1 MGSNQSEFLKISL
14 KSLALERIWREKH
27 TIKNKIAVQRGGLY
41 WREFSIDQER
51 IFMKYSYEEIAKL
64 PDKLSLED
72 FRVVC
77 HISKRTA
84 RYYLQSGLV
93 ICENNGKKTHCY
105 IIQKRDLIAAL
116 KEFEEHPC
124 KFYIPK
130 EFYNGGKYH
139 KGKMHILTYLPDDDI
154 KSPVTKAYYE
164 KKMEDLPDLL
174 CSAQI
179 ADITGYDQKT
189 IRTWCVEKRIKYLSI
204 HPRVWIPKEFFMNF
218 LLSEEYN
225 NIPRKSQT
233 HLDDIHEIYRKIHR
247 GG

>member
-1 MGSNQSEFLKISL
+1 
-14 KSLALERIWREKH
+14 
-27 TIKNKIAVQRGGLY
+27 
-41 WREFSIDQER
+41 
-51 IFMKYSYEEIAKL
+51 MKYSYEEIAKL
-64 PDKLSLED
+64 PDELSLED

-93 ICENNGKKTHCY
+93 ICQNNGKKTHCY
-105 IIQKRDLIAAL
+105 TIQKRDLIAAL
-116 KEFEEHPC
+116 KEFEAHPC

-130 EFYNGGKYH
+130 EFYDGGTYH
-139 KGKMHILTYLPDDDI
+139 KGKMQIRTYLPDDDI
-154 KSPVTKAYYE
+154 QSPVTKAYYE
-164 KKMEDLPDLL
+164 KKMEGLSDLIS
-174 CSAQI
+174 SAQA

-189 IRTWCVEKRIKYLSI
+189 IRTWCVEKRIKCRSI
-204 HPRVWIPKEFFMNF
+204 HPRVWIPKEFFMDF

-233 HLDDIHEIYRKIHR
+233 HLDDIHKIYRKLHK

>member
-174 CSAQI
+174 CSAQV

-233 HLDDIHEIYRKIHR
+233 HLDDIHKIYRKLHK

>member
-14 KSLALERIWREKH
+14 KSLASERIWREKH

-174 CSAQI
+174 CSAQV

-233 HLDDIHEIYRKIHR
+233 HLDDIHKIYRKLHK

>member
-1 MGSNQSEFLKISL
+1 
-14 KSLALERIWREKH
+14 
-27 TIKNKIAVQRGGLY
+27 
-41 WREFSIDQER
+41 
-51 IFMKYSYEEIAKL
+51 MKYSYEEIAKL
-64 PDKLSLED
+64 PDELSLED

-93 ICENNGKKTHCY
+93 VCRNNGKKTRCY
-105 IIQKRDLIAAL
+105 TIHKCDLIAAL
-116 KEFEEHPC
+116 KEFEAHPC

-130 EFYNGGKYH
+130 EFYDGGTYH
-139 KGKMHILTYLPDDDI
+139 KGKMQIRTYLPDDDI
-154 KSPVTKAYYE
+154 QSPVTKAYYE
-164 KKMEDLPDLL
+164 KKMEGLSDLIS
-174 CSAQI
+174 SAQA

-189 IRTWCVEKRIKYLSI
+189 IRAWCVEKRIKCLSI
-204 HPRVWIPKEFFMNF
+204 HPRVWIPKEFFMDF

-233 HLDDIHEIYRKIHR
+233 HLDDIHKIYRKLHK

>member
-1 MGSNQSEFLKISL
+1 
-14 KSLALERIWREKH
+14 
-27 TIKNKIAVQRGGLY
+27 
-41 WREFSIDQER
+41 
-51 IFMKYSYEEIAKL
+51 MKYSYEEIAKL

-72 FRVVC
+72 FRGVC

-139 KGKMHILTYLPDDDI
+139 KGKMHILTCLPNDDI

-174 CSAQI
+174 CSAQV

-204 HPRVWIPKEFFMNF
+204 HPRVWIPKEFFMDF

-233 HLDDIHEIYRKIHR
+233 HLDDIHKIYRKLHK

>member
-174 CSAQI
+174 CSAQV

-204 HPRVWIPKEFFMNF
+204 HPRVWIPKEFFMDF

-233 HLDDIHEIYRKIHR
+233 HLDDIHKIYRKLHK

>member
-1 MGSNQSEFLKISL
+1 
-14 KSLALERIWREKH
+14 
-27 TIKNKIAVQRGGLY
+27 
-41 WREFSIDQER
+41 
-51 IFMKYSYEEIAKL
+51 MKYSYEEIAKL
-64 PDKLSLED
+64 PDELSLED

-93 ICENNGKKTHCY
+93 VCRNNGKKTRCY
-105 IIQKRDLIAAL
+105 TIRKCDLIAAL
-116 KEFEEHPC
+116 KEFEAHPC

-130 EFYNGGKYH
+130 EFYDGGTYH
-139 KGKMHILTYLPDDDI
+139 KGKMQIRTYLPDDDI
-154 KSPVTKAYYE
+154 QSPVTKAYYE
-164 KKMEDLPDLL
+164 KKMEGLSDLIS
-174 CSAQI
+174 SAQA

-189 IRTWCVEKRIKYLSI
+189 IRAWCVEKRIKCLSI
-204 HPRVWIPKEFFMNF
+204 HPRVWIPKEFFMDF

-233 HLDDIHEIYRKIHR
+233 HLDDIHKIYRKLHK

>member
-139 KGKMHILTYLPDDDI
+139 KGKMHILTYLPNDDI

-174 CSAQI
+174 CSAQV

-204 HPRVWIPKEFFMNF
+204 HPRVWIPKEFFMDF

-233 HLDDIHEIYRKIHR
+233 HLHDIHKIYRKLHK

>member
-1 MGSNQSEFLKISL
+1 
-14 KSLALERIWREKH
+14 
-27 TIKNKIAVQRGGLY
+27 
-41 WREFSIDQER
+41 
-51 IFMKYSYEEIAKL
+51 MKYSYEEIAKL
-64 PDKLSLED
+64 PDELSLED

-93 ICENNGKKTHCY
+93 VCQNNGKKTRCY
-105 IIQKRDLIAAL
+105 TIQKCDLIAAL
-116 KEFEEHPC
+116 KEFEAHPC

-130 EFYNGGKYH
+130 EFYDGGMYH
-139 KGKMHILTYLPDDDI
+139 KGKMQIRTYLPDDDMQ
-154 KSPVTKAYYE
+154 SPVTKAYYE
-164 KKMEDLPDLL
+164 KKMEGLSDLIS
-174 CSAQI
+174 SAQA

-189 IRTWCVEKRIKYLSI
+189 IRTWCVEKRIKCLSI
-204 HPRVWIPKEFFMNF
+204 HPRVWIPKEFFMDF

-233 HLDDIHEIYRKIHR
+233 HLDDIHKIYRKLHK

>member
-1 MGSNQSEFLKISL
+1 
-14 KSLALERIWREKH
+14 
-27 TIKNKIAVQRGGLY
+27 
-41 WREFSIDQER
+41 
-51 IFMKYSYEEIAKL
+51 MKYSYEEIAKL
-64 PDKLSLED
+64 PDELSLED

-93 ICENNGKKTHCY
+93 VCRNNGKKTRCY
-105 IIQKRDLIAAL
+105 TIQKCDLIAAL
-116 KEFEEHPC
+116 KEFEAYPC

-130 EFYNGGKYH
+130 EFYDGGTYH
-139 KGKMHILTYLPDDDI
+139 KGKMQIRTYLPDDDI
-154 KSPVTKAYYE
+154 QNPVTKAYYE
-164 KKMEDLPDLL
+164 KKMEGLSDLIS
-174 CSAQI
+174 SAQA

-189 IRTWCVEKRIKYLSI
+189 IRTWCAEKRIKCLSI
-204 HPRVWIPKEFFMNF
+204 HPRVWIPKEFFMDF

-233 HLDDIHEIYRKIHR
+233 HLDDIHKIYRKLHK

>member
-1 MGSNQSEFLKISL
+1 
-14 KSLALERIWREKH
+14 
-27 TIKNKIAVQRGGLY
+27 
-41 WREFSIDQER
+41 
-51 IFMKYSYEEIAKL
+51 MKYSYEEIAKL

-174 CSAQI
+174 CSAQV

-225 NIPRKSQT
+225 NIPRKTQT
-233 HLDDIHEIYRKIHR
+233 HLDDIHKIYRKLHK

>member
-27 TIKNKIAVQRGGLY
+27 TIRNKIAVQRGGLY

-174 CSAQI
+174 CSAQV
-179 ADITGYDQKT
+179 ADITGYEQKT

-233 HLDDIHEIYRKIHR
+233 HLDDIHKIYRKLHK

>member
-41 WREFSIDQER
+41 WKEFSIDQER

-174 CSAQI
+174 CSAQV

-189 IRTWCVEKRIKYLSI
+189 IRTWCVEQRIKYLSI

-233 HLDDIHEIYRKIHR
+233 HLDDIHKIYRKLHK

>member
-27 TIKNKIAVQRGGLY
+27 TIKNKIAVQRGDLY

-154 KSPVTKAYYE
+154 KSSVTKAYYE

-174 CSAQI
+174 CSAQV
-179 ADITGYDQKT
+179 ADVTGYDQKT

-233 HLDDIHEIYRKIHR
+233 HLGDIHKIYRKLHK

>member
-27 TIKNKIAVQRGGLY
+27 TIKNKITVQRGGLY

-174 CSAQI
+174 CSAQV

-218 LLSEEYN
+218 LLSDEYN

-233 HLDDIHEIYRKIHR
+233 HLDDIHKIYRKLHK

>member
-51 IFMKYSYEEIAKL
+51 IFMKYSYEELAKL

-139 KGKMHILTYLPDDDI
+139 KGKMHILTYLPNDDI

-174 CSAQI
+174 CSAQV

-189 IRTWCVEKRIKYLSI
+189 IRTWCVEKRIKCLSI
-204 HPRVWIPKEFFMNF
+204 HPRVWIPKEFFMDF

-233 HLDDIHEIYRKIHR
+233 HLDDIHKIYRKLHK

>member
-1 MGSNQSEFLKISL
+1 MTEKRKSFLGNL
-14 KSLALERIWREKH
+14 LL
-27 TIKNKIAVQRGGLY
+27 G
-41 WREFSIDQER
+41 FSIA
-51 IFMKYSYEEIAKL
+51 ML
-64 PDKLSLED
+64 
-72 FRVVC
+72 
-77 HISKRTA
+77 
-84 RYYLQSGLV
+84 YYLQSGLV

-139 KGKMHILTYLPDDDI
+139 KGKMHILTYLPNDDI

-174 CSAQI
+174 CSAQV
-179 ADITGYDQKT
+179 ADITGYEQKT

-233 HLDDIHEIYRKIHR
+233 HLDDIHKIYRKLHK

>member
-1 MGSNQSEFLKISL
+1 M
-14 KSLALERIWREKH
+14 
-27 TIKNKIAVQRGGLY
+27 
-41 WREFSIDQER
+41 
-51 IFMKYSYEEIAKL
+51 
-64 PDKLSLED
+64 
-72 FRVVC
+72 VC

-93 ICENNGKKTHCY
+93 ICQNNGKKTHCY
-105 IIQKRDLIAAL
+105 TIQKRDLIAAL
-116 KEFEEHPC
+116 KEFEAHPC

-130 EFYNGGKYH
+130 EFYDGGTYH

-154 KSPVTKAYYE
+154 QSPVTKAYYE
-164 KKMEDLPDLL
+164 KKMEGLSDLIS
-174 CSAQI
+174 SAQA

-189 IRTWCVEKRIKYLSI
+189 IRTWCVEKRIKGLSI
-204 HPRVWIPKEFFMNF
+204 HPRVWIPKEFFMDF

-233 HLDDIHEIYRKIHR
+233 HLDDIHKIYRKLHK